1 MSEQLP
7 NGAILSIATAF
18 ASAIA
23 VSAATNASECV
34 LTTASNT
41 YSVGDYLE
49 YASGWTKATNRIF
62 RVKAA
67 TSTSVTLEGFNTTST
82 ALFPAGSGVGSV
94 RKISTWQQLSKI
106 SNFAMS
112 GGDIQTTTEQYLED
126 DFETEY
132 TTVVSAMAFT
142 FDIADD
148 VTNAGYLALKA
159 ISDVQ
164 GDTALMVSL
173 KSGGK
178 NLYKV
183 GVFQKEDP
191 NMEVNTIMKVST
203 RLSIKNKVVRYA
215 S

>member
-1 MSEQLP
+1 MSEKLP

-18 ASAIA
+18 ASALT
-23 VSAATNASECV
+23 VSAATNANGCE
-34 LTTASNT
+34 LTVTNT
-41 YSVGDYLE
+41 LVDGDYVE
-49 YASGWTKATNRIF
+49 YTCGWTKATNRIF
-62 RVKAA
+62 RVDAA
-67 TSTSVTLEGFNTTST
+67 DSDSIVLEGLDTSNTT
-82 ALFPAGSGVGSV
+82 LFPAGGGVGTI
-94 RKISTWQQLSKI
+94 RKINTWQQLSKI

-132 TTVVSAMAFT
+132 TTVISAMAFT

-148 VTNAGYLALKA
+148 VTNAGYLALKT

-173 KSGGK
+173 KNGNK

-191 NMEVNTIMKVST
+191 SMEVNTIMKVST

>member
-1 MSEQLP
+1 MSEKLP

-18 ASAIA
+18 ASALT
-23 VSAATNASECV
+23 VSAATNANGCE
-34 LTTASNT
+34 LTVTNT
-41 YSVGDYLE
+41 LADGE
-49 YASGWTKATNRIF
+49 YVEYVCGWTKATNRIF
-62 RVKAA
+62 RVDAA
-67 TSTSVTLEGFNTTST
+67 DSDSIVLEGLDTSNTT
-82 ALFPAGSGVGSV
+82 LFPAGGGVGTI
-94 RKISTWQQLSKI
+94 RKINTWQQLSKI

-132 TTVVSAMAFT
+132 TTVISAMAFT

-148 VTNAGYLALKA
+148 VTNAGYLALKT

-173 KSGGK
+173 KNGNK

-191 NMEVNTIMKVST
+191 SMEVNTIMKVST

>member
-1 MSEQLP
+1 
-7 NGAILSIATAF
+7 
-18 ASAIA
+18 
-23 VSAATNASECV
+23 
-34 LTTASNT
+34 
-41 YSVGDYLE
+41 
-49 YASGWTKATNRIF
+49 
-62 RVKAA
+62 
-67 TSTSVTLEGFNTTST
+67 
-82 ALFPAGSGVGSV
+82 
-94 RKISTWQQLSKI
+94 
-106 SNFAMS
+106 MS

-132 TTVVSAMAFT
+132 TTVVAAMAFT

-148 VTNAGYLALKA
+148 ITNAGYQALKT

-164 GDTALMVSL
+164 GDTALLVSL

-183 GVFQKEDP
+183 GVFLKEDP
-191 NMEVNTIMKVST
+191 SMEVNTVMKVSA